1 MGAGL
6 PEHGAAPVRGAL
18 HCPRPRHAPPHLLP
32 GAAQPAPG
40 HSSQAAPAP
49 APAQPA
55 ATLQAPGGP
64 PAAARC
70 CPGGGAASR
79 GQLSNI
85 LLCTHAMSS
94 KYFRNHV
101 NCDGSSYPRDAA
113 AQAPPSV
120 LQREVAAPAGCRTVV
135 TQSCR
140 RVPRAVT
147 RKLPEEEC
155 EQVPDTVCH
164 TRLEKVQ

>member
-1 MGAGL
+1 
-6 PEHGAAPVRGAL
+6 
-18 HCPRPRHAPPHLLP
+18 
-32 GAAQPAPG
+32 
-40 HSSQAAPAP
+40 
-49 APAQPA
+49 
-55 ATLQAPGGP
+55 
-64 PAAARC
+64 
-70 CPGGGAASR
+70 
-79 GQLSNI
+79 
-85 LLCTHAMSS
+85 MSS
-94 KYFRNHV
+94 RYFRNHV

-113 AQAPPSV
+113 AQAPPTV

-164 TRLEKVQ
+164 TRLEKVGSQRRRHQYGRYGNCHTWGFTHFQNR